1 MATQDRRGG
10 CGCCGFLFSFC
21 LLLLVLILVGVGLF
35 YFMAANGLNRVAANR
50 VGPLPAT
57 TFSRQTYTTAR
68 QKFDQFF
75 ADPAERNVT
84 LSNAEVNALL
94 ADSPEL
100 RILKRGTVVILNQS
114 SAEVE
119 CSLPVDIPLLP
130 RRYLNCTFE
139 MRPSIRGG
147 DLELDVSR
155 IETEGKPMGAAE
167 VHQYRLVVVPLL
179 ERSLSSWNK
188 IQGDR
193 AVHDLRIES
202 GNLVLSR

>member
-1 MATQDRRGG
+1 MANQSRRAG
-10 CGCCGFLFSFC
+10 CGCCGCFSAVC
-21 LLLLVLILVGVGLF
+21 LLLLVLFLVGIGFF
-35 YFMAANGLNRVAANR
+35 YFQAANGLNRVAANR
-50 VGPLPAT
+50 LGPSPAT
-57 TFSRQTYTTAR
+57 TFNRQTYTIAR
-68 QKFDQFF
+68 QKLDQFF
-75 ADPAERNVT
+75 ADPAQHSVT

-100 RILKRGTVVILNQS
+100 RILQRGTVVMLNQS

-139 MRPSIRGG
+139 MRPSMRGG
-147 DLELDVSR
+147 DLELGVSR
-155 IETEGKPMGAAE
+155 IETEGKPVGAAE
-167 VHQYRLVVVPLL
+167 VRSLVVLV
-179 ERSLSSWNK
+179 ESSLSGWNK

-193 AVHDLRIES
+193 AVHDVRLES